1 LLSVASMGGNM
12 KEYQSSQIAGIVG
25 ISVATV
31 RKYAQ
36 HMEKA
41 GYMFLRNESGHRVFL
56 DEHILLFKEFN
67 GFSKTGSLS
76 LGHIANTLAAK
87 YQDIKFEGNDEHIG
101 SESAP
106 DTTLI
111 DKGSEHKIKLTD
123 EQYNNLINK
132 LDKLAMLDD
141 MAVQLDQQKEFNKML
156 MEKLEQQQKYIE
168 QRLDKRDSQLIESMR
183 NSMDQR
189 QAMIEV
195 AVAKIPKK
203 KWWEFWK

>member
-1 LLSVASMGGNM
+1 M

-36 HMEKA
+36 YMEKA

-67 GFSKTGSLS
+67 GLSKTGSLS
-76 LGHIANTLAAK
+76 LGHIANTLTAK
-87 YQDIKFEGNDEHIG
+87 YHDIKFEENDKHIG
-101 SESAP
+101 SEAAP

-111 DKGSEHKIKLTD
+111 DKGSEHKITLTD

-132 LDKLAMLDD
+132 LDRLAMLDD

-189 QAMIEV
+189 QAMIET
-195 AVAKIPKK
+195 AVAKVSQK

>member
-1 LLSVASMGGNM
+1 MKGNM
-12 KEYQSSQIAGIVG
+12 KEYQSSQLAGIVG

-36 HMEKA
+36 YMEKA
-41 GYMFLRNESGHRVFL
+41 GYTFIRNESGHRIFL

-67 GFSKTGSLS
+67 GLSKSGTTS
-76 LGHIANTLAAK
+76 LGHIANTLTTKYKELEFEKNAENEKRIGGEAA
-87 YQDIKFEGNDEHIG
+87 
-101 SESAP
+101 S

-111 DKGSEHKIKLTD
+111 DKGSEHKIALTD
-123 EQYNNLINK
+123 EQYTTLVAK
-132 LDKLAMLDD
+132 LDRLATLDD
-141 MAVQLDQQKEFNKML
+141 IVEQLDQQKEFNKML
-156 MEKLEQQQKYIE
+156 MEQLEQQQKYIE

-189 QAMIEV
+189 QAMIEA
-195 AVAKIPKK
+195 AVAKAPKK

>member
-1 LLSVASMGGNM
+1 MLSVASMGGNM

-36 HMEKA
+36 YMEKA

-67 GFSKTGSLS
+67 GLSKTGSLS

-87 YQDIKFEGNDEHIG
+87 YHDIKFEGNDEHIG
-101 SESAP
+101 SEAAP

-111 DKGSEHKIKLTD
+111 DKGSEHKITLTD

-132 LDKLAMLDD
+132 LDKLAMLDE
-141 MAVQLDQQKEFNKML
+141 MAVQLEQQKEFNKML
-156 MEKLEQQQKYIE
+156 MEQLEQQQKYIE
-168 QRLDKRDSQLIESMR
+168 QRLDKRDNQLIESMR
-183 NSMDQR
+183 NSIDQR
-189 QAMIEV
+189 QAMIEA
-195 AVAKIPKK
+195 AVAKAPKK
-203 KWWEFWK
+203 NWWEFWK

>member
-1 LLSVASMGGNM
+1 MLSVASIGGNM

-36 HMEKA
+36 YMEKA

-56 DEHILLFKEFN
+56 DKHILLFKEFN
-67 GFSKTGSLS
+67 GLSKTGNLS
-76 LGHIANTLAAK
+76 LGHIANMLAAK
-87 YQDIKFEGNDEHIG
+87 YNDLKSEGNDEHIG
-101 SESAP
+101 CEAAA

-111 DKGSEHKIKLTD
+111 DKGSEDKITLTD
-123 EQYNNLINK
+123 EQYNSLINK
-132 LDKLAMLDD
+132 LDKLATLDD
-141 MAVQLDQQKEFNKML
+141 IVEQLEQQKEFNKML
-156 MEKLEQQQKYIE
+156 MEQLEQQQKYIE

-189 QAMIEV
+189 QAMIE
-195 AVAKIPKK
+195 AAASEEKK